1 MVLSVISFYS
11 PMQTH
16 TGMHFLA
23 PVGQFDMYIIE
34 IFIIEETKRSLGR
47 TVSTQIWFC
56 STKWCGFFFFFPAA
70 LLDETASA
78 CHYSLVASSYEA
90 N

>member
-23 PVGQFDMYIIE
+23 PVRKWPVFLGQFNMYIIE

-47 TVSTQIWFC
+47 TVSTQI
-56 STKWCGFFFFFPAA
+56 
-70 LLDETASA
+70 
-78 CHYSLVASSYEA
+78 
-90 N
+90 

>member
-47 TVSTQIWFC
+47 TVSTQI
-56 STKWCGFFFFFPAA
+56 
-70 LLDETASA
+70 
-78 CHYSLVASSYEA
+78 
-90 N
+90 